1 MAILALFLIVYAI
14 ASAFVLAFHLWEGG
28 FFGFLSLLCV
38 SLALV
43 ALAFYWF
50 RQWHER
56 RKLLRDWPSEVTEPP
71 SDLSAAAV
79 CELLELAD
87 GTDEDESR
95 IPVTVVLEMIQK
107 RTLELVVDKAEPTGP
122 EEFKYRL
129 VEQHGPKCV
138 WEQAL
143 CDGLPQEFLNRSEL
157 RKRLSSLGLTVRRHI
172 RKHLLHDRGLLG
184 RERISGKRNR
194 CVDVLWLGSLLLMW
208 IGVVYS
214 IVHMGVVWGVL
225 WQGVVWWPG
234 MAIVGVL
241 YVIVLK
247 KGSENLVK
255 VRVFTTVG
263 RTEVVQWRRFG
274 AYFDSLEFSRIRT
287 KDPDST
293 ASLMPYAFALDR
305 MGSWKRTS
313 RTSPIWLDE
322 SAAGS
327 GGYFGNP
334 RTVGLDAAMLISAGF
349 VGGGEMDLDFDFDI
363 DL

>member
-14 ASAFVLAFHLWEGG
+14 ASAGVLVFHLWEGG
-28 FFGFLSLLCV
+28 VFGLLSLLGV
-38 SLALV
+38 GLALV
-43 ALAFYWF
+43 AIAAQWL

-56 RKLLRDWPSEVTEPP
+56 RKLLRDWPSRVTEPP

-87 GTDEDESR
+87 GTDDDETR
-95 IPVTVVLEMIQK
+95 TPVAVVLEMIQK
-107 RTLELVVDKAEPTGP
+107 RTLGLIADGEESKGP
-122 EEFKYRL
+122 EEFAYRL
-129 VEQHGPKCV
+129 VEQPGPKCD

-143 CDGLPQEFLNRSEL
+143 CDGLPQESLNRSEL
-157 RKRLSSLGLTVRRHI
+157 RKRLIDPELGI
-172 RKHLLHDRGLLG
+172 SQHLVTYIQDRGLLSP
-184 RERISGKRNR
+184 EYLSWKRNGWELVVFL
-194 CVDVLWLGSLLLMW
+194 CSLLLMW

-214 IVHMGVVWGVL
+214 IVHLGMVWGVL
-225 WQGVVWWPG
+225 WQGIVWWPG

-241 YVIVLK
+241 YVIVLN
-247 KGSENLVK
+247 KGSENLLK

-287 KDPDST
+287 KDPDGT

-305 MGSWKRTS
+305 MGTWKRTS
-313 RTSPIWLDE
+313 RTSPIWRDE
-322 SAAGS
+322 STAGS
-327 GGYFGNP
+327 GGYFSNP

-349 VGGGEMDLDFDFDI
+349 VGVGEMDLDFDFDI

>member
-1 MAILALFLIVYAI
+1 MPILFLFLAAYAI
-14 ASAFVLAFHLWEGG
+14 ASAGVLVFHLLEGG
-28 FFGFLSLLCV
+28 VFGFLSLLGVC
-38 SLALV
+38 LALV
-43 ALAFYWF
+43 ALASYWF

-56 RKLLRDWPSEVTEPP
+56 RRLLRDWTSKVIDPP

-95 IPVTVVLEMIQK
+95 TPVAIVLEMIQK
-107 RTLELVVDKAEPTGP
+107 RTLGLIADGEESEGP
-122 EEFKYRL
+122 EEFIYLL
-129 VEQHGPKCV
+129 VEQPGPKCV

-143 CDGLPQEFLNRSEL
+143 CEGLPQESLNRSEL
-157 RKRLSSLGLTVRRHI
+157 RKRLIDPESGI
-172 RKHLLHDRGLLG
+172 RQHLRKYLHDRGLL
-184 RERISGKRNR
+184 SGKDISWNGLVGVVGL
-194 CVDVLWLGSLLLMW
+194 CSLLLMW
-208 IGVVYS
+208 IGVVFS
-214 IVHMGVVWGVL
+214 IVHLGVMWGVL

-234 MAIVGVL
+234 MAIVGILYSVVL
-241 YVIVLK
+241 HTGIQ
-247 KGSENLVK
+247 NLLK
-255 VRVFTTVG
+255 VRAFTTAG

-287 KDPDST
+287 RAPEGTST
-293 ASLMPYAFALDR
+293 LMPFAFALDR

-313 RTSPIWLDE
+313 RTSPIWREE

-327 GGYFGNP
+327 GGYFSNP

-349 VGGGEMDLDFDFDI
+349 IVDSDMDLDFDFDI